1 MRNTL
6 ANLVLVFAVAFI
18 LSIWASPARAEQG
31 GLSDQDDV
39 HLAAHIGMS
48 YAINTFTYGIATRAF
63 RFERNDALVFS
74 AASTLI
80 IGAMWK
86 LLESGAATNPNFG
99 QDFKTSMVRNAAGVA
114 LSAGTVLM
122 FKF

>member
-6 ANLVLVFAVAFI
+6 TNLILVLVAALI
-18 LSIWASPARAEQG
+18 MSIWASPARAEQG
-31 GLSDQDDV
+31 LSDQDEV
-39 HLAAHIGMS
+39 HLAAHIGAS

-63 RFERNDALVFS
+63 HFERNDALIFS

-86 LLESGAATNPNFG
+86 ILESGASTNPNFG